1 MIFNAVSG
9 KWDDVYSFAYPFGIS
24 TLMLFVVPP
33 IIIRVYYKK
42 MMKLYKNNMTLKIIF
57 ADNITFES
65 STGSSKREY
74 SEIIK
79 FTEDESCFILYSGF
93 DLGYRIP
100 KSSFIK
106 GNNDSLRK
114 FLQSKI
120 NYVPPSR
127 Y

>member
-1 MIFNAVSG
+1 
-9 KWDDVYSFAYPFGIS
+9 
-24 TLMLFVVPP
+24 MLFVVPP

-42 MMKLYKNNMTLKIIF
+42 MMKLYKNNMTLRIIF

-79 FTEDESCFILYSGF
+79 FTEDESYFILYSSF
-93 DLGYRIP
+93 DLGYRVP

-120 NYVPPSR
+120 NYVPSLR